1 MPRLFLLPALAAC
14 LLLSA
19 CGNYRDL
26 PSHGGGKRLALE
38 QVAVSSAIRAALGQM
53 PFEVLRGRTVSLEV
67 AIIQDEGSGYMSGGR
82 PTMTGGLSAT
92 VNSAVRNAAGL
103 LNGGASAGVLPT
115 GPNYQMN
122 TYLSVSDRPF
132 LAALLASA
140 LNRNNVSVRP
150 DGMGAG
156 GPPATHTLEVIVDV
170 LGIVRERQDWL
181 LTNRERT
188 RTIVSMEFVV
198 TPNEPGQERV
208 VRRVSYEASYDEN
221 YILWSGPVEEGF
233 KLKRLPVLAPL
244 EEAEMPQSSP
254 APSVAAPV
262 PVMVPGSTARLPGVP
277 RGP

>member
-1 MPRLFLLPALAAC
+1 MPRLSLLTAVAGC
-14 LLLSA
+14 LLLAA

-53 PFEVLRGRTVSLEV
+53 PFDVLRGRTVNLEV
-67 AIIQDEGSGYMSGGR
+67 AIIQDEGSGFMSGGR
-82 PTMTGGLSAT
+82 PTMMGGISTT

-103 LNGGASAGVLPT
+103 VNGSVTGGALPSA
-115 GPNYQMN
+115 PNYQMN

-150 DGMGAG
+150 DTPGFA

-181 LTNRERT
+181 VTNRERT

-198 TPNEPGQERV
+198 TPNEPGQPRV
-208 VRRVSYEASYDEN
+208 VRRASYEASYDES

-244 EEAEMPQSSP
+244 EEAEMPQVAP
-254 APSVAAPV
+254 LATQAPTAAPAAPS
-262 PVMVPGSTARLPGVP
+262 SARLSGAP
-277 RGP
+277 RAP

>member
-1 MPRLFLLPALAAC
+1 MPRLSLLPALAAC
-14 LLLSA
+14 LLLAA

-53 PFEVLRGRTVSLEV
+53 PFEVLRGRTVNLEV
-67 AIIQDEGSGYMSGGR
+67 AIIQDEGSGFMNGGR
-82 PTMTGGLSAT
+82 PTMMGGISAT
-92 VNSAVRNAAGL
+92 ANSAVRNVTGL
-103 LNGGASAGVLPT
+103 VNGTASAGAMP
-115 GPNYQMN
+115 GPANYQMN

-150 DGMGAG
+150 DAPGVNA
-156 GPPATHTLEVIVDV
+156 PPATHTLEVIVDV

-181 LTNRERT
+181 VTNRERT

-198 TPNEPGQERV
+198 TPNEPGQARV

-244 EEAEMPQSSP
+244 EEAELPQSTP
-254 APSVAAPV
+254 VPSAAAPV
-262 PVMVPGSTARLPGVP
+262 PVPVPGSTARLPGVP
-277 RGP
+277 RAP